1 MKRTRCDS
9 TCDQPAKKAKHKI
22 EYDKRWKEEF
32 PWHVPVYNE
41 EGNSESCVV
50 GLLCSICQR
59 HSTKQRNRAGTWTD
73 KPCTYLRKDMLHHHK
88 ASNMHQDAEAC
99 EADRLASQS
108 DGGGIVQAFSARVMM
123 NRKAL
128 LGTLQIMYWLAKE
141 EIAHTTKFSSL
152 MDLSVQ
158 LGSDYLRELNLG
170 RNAHY
175 TSEQTI
181 RELLQC
187 LSSVIEEQILDDI
200 RSSDFFALMTDESTD
215 IAVLKQLV
223 LVARYMTETGVK
235 TSFLLIQDIPD
246 GTPETIET
254 ALLQSLAVKLLDIT
268 RLRAFGS
275 DGAAVMTGRL
285 NGVSVRLKRLS
296 PRMNVAHRLALAA
309 AHAADGIPYL
319 QRFKSIL
326 QTLFYFYQNS
336 AVRMAN
342 LHAIQEVF
350 NDPNIKCKQ
359 AKDVR
364 WLSHDMAIK
373 ALIRTLPSLFISLDH
388 EASENNEPTAHGL
401 LKFMLSLFLIH
412 RNLPFQ
418 TLIMMILQLMV
429 KRGLSISR
437 VLTVM
442 E

>member
-9 TCDQPAKKAKHKI
+9 TCEDQPAKKA
-22 EYDKRWKEEF
+22 EF

-59 HSTKQRNRAGTWTD
+59 HGTKQRNRAGTWTD
-73 KPCTYLRKDMLHHHK
+73 KPCTYLRKDMLHRHK
-88 ASNMHQDAEAC
+88 ASKMHQDAEAC

-108 DGGGIVQAFSARVMM
+108 DGGIVQAFSARVMM

-128 LGTLQIMYWLAKE
+128 IGALRIMYWLAKE

-200 RSSDFFALMTDESTD
+200 RSCDFFALMTDESTD

-246 GTPETIET
+246 GTAKTIET
-254 ALLQSLAVKLLDIT
+254 ALLQILAVKSLDIT

-285 NGVSVRLKRLS
+285 NGVAVRLKRLS
-296 PRMNVAHRLALAA
+296 PRMISVHCVAHRLALAA
-309 AHAADGIPYL
+309 AYVADGIPYL

-342 LHAIQEVF
+342 LHAIQEIL

-364 WLSHDMAIK
+364 WLSHNMAIK
-373 ALIRTLPSLFISLDH
+373 ALIRTLPSLFISLDR
-388 EASENNEPTAHGL
+388 EASENNEQTAHGL
-401 LKFMLSLFLIH
+401 LKFMKTYKFVACAYLLSD
-412 RNLPFQ
+412 
-418 TLIMMILQLMV
+418 
-429 KRGLSISR
+429 
-437 VLTVM
+437 VL
-442 E
+442 